1 VQEVLAM
8 NAKDFVNG
16 KDFSS
21 SKGFPVGR
29 TIIEFSNA
37 DFKQTEFVED
47 DGKTKLLNQVTI
59 KVNGQA
65 EVFNV
70 PISVMRKIQEA
81 IALNAAGVEVNRQ
94 GTTKNDTKYVSYI
107 LDQSGKII
115 K

>member
-1 VQEVLAM
+1 M
-8 NAKDFVNG
+8 NAKEFVTG
-16 KDFSS
+16 KDYST

-37 DFKQTEFVED
+37 DFKQTEFTED
-47 DGKTKLLNQVTI
+47 DGKTKLMNQVTI
-59 KVNGQA
+59 KG

-81 IALNAAGVEVNRQ
+81 ISLNAAGVEVNRQ

-107 LDQSGKII
+107 LDQAGKII